1 MPKFLNIIYFIVAA
15 FIIAFGVAAV
25 VNGSGK
31 TWANILILLIGCY
44 FVYRGIALTVNA
56 KRRAERVNLESQ
68 DKNNDPANA

>member
-56 KRRAERVNLESQ
+56 KRRAERENCFAS
-68 DKNNDPANA
+68 